1 MKSITEREEKTMTRI
16 GVTID
21 CNDLTTMTNFWC
33 AALGYRMG
41 GLDAQY
47 QWIEDP
53 DSEGPGIILQR
64 VPEPRQGKNRLHLD
78 LYANDIEHE
87 ADRLLALGARR
98 IDPVPIEEAGNRWI
112 RIADPEGNEFCVV
125 QAN

>member
-1 MKSITEREEKTMTRI
+1 MTRI

-53 DSEGPGIILQR
+53 DSEGPGIILQQ
-64 VPEPRQGKNRLHLD
+64 VPEPRNGKNRLHLD

-87 ADRLLALGARR
+87 VRRLQSLGARR
-98 IDPVPIEEAGNRWI
+98 IDPVPIEEAYRQRLLRSLTAMGAARMFSNCPRL
-112 RIADPEGNEFCVV
+112 RSSERRM
-125 QAN
+125 